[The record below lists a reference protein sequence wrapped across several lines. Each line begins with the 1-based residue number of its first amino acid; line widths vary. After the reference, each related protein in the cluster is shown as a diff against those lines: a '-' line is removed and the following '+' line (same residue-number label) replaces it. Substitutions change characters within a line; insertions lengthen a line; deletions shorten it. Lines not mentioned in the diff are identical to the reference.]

1 MVSGKQVKS
10 VQPKGRLS
18 IKQRRGTEEVRSK
31 DQIYRMIYENNRIF
45 QNQEKEHITSF
56 QKA

>member
-45 QNQEKEHITSF
+45 
-56 QKA
+56 